1 METQVLSDQTV
12 AVDHCKHGHEFTPDN
27 THITNNGR
35 RYCRACGRDRN
46 HVYQGRDQMPAS
58 FSTFE
63 FDNRHAVTEP
73 PPRACCARCAM
84 GTKQFA
90 KNPPCGNRG
99 CKCHGRV

>member
-1 METQVLSDQTV
+1 METKVLSDQTV

-27 THITNNGR
+27 THITNNGSR
-35 RYCRACGRDRN
+35 SCRACVRDRN
-46 HVYQGRDQMPAS
+46 HVYRGRDQMPAS

-73 PPRACCARCAM
+73 RPVVCCARCAM

-90 KNPPCGNRG
+90 KNPTCGNRG

>member
-1 METQVLSDQTV
+1 
-12 AVDHCKHGHEFTPDN
+12 
-27 THITNNGR
+27 
-35 RYCRACGRDRN
+35 
-46 HVYQGRDQMPAS
+46 MPAG

-73 PPRACCARCAM
+73 PPVVCCARCAM

>member
-27 THITNNGR
+27 THIADNGR
-35 RYCRACGRDRN
+35 RSCRACARQRN
-46 HVYQGRDQMPAS
+46 RAYAGRDQMPTS

-73 PPRACCARCAM
+73 RPVVCCARCAR
-84 GTKQFA
+84 GTKQYTT
-90 KNPPCGNRG
+90 NPVCGFNGR
-99 CKCHGRV
+99 CKCHE